1 MGLIAPLSEND
12 IATRSYAL
20 FHVAMQVPL
29 TDAYTE
35 AKKWQAAR
43 FAMHGAYKWDRSLP
57 WVGDPQD
64 TLAFLDHHF
73 QLATRDAEDQD
84 GPIENALRALAF
96 ASNDV
101 THEALKAFNPT
112 ESSFVQGICYAFQ
125 DDRPFRLRKAAL
137 FFLPLIG
144 DRWFNTPDPIMEPDQ
159 MKGLCVDWASAVD
172 GIEHTSG
179 VKKATL
185 SVFFGMMN
193 SSHWRPH
200 IVPGIWKLLEYFNS
214 LPDDFLPLRRCLD
227 NPELIGAIS
236 EVVNPA
242 VMVLWSTILWLKY
255 KELIPEVRGQLEA
268 VTKKAAQ
275 SDRRG
280 DLDMYLRSINSE
292 LEKATG
298 MLEQYEVWSTDPAAV
313 DLRTKIDNL
322 RQAKAALGTPST
334 GYII

>member
-1 MGLIAPLSEND
+1 M
-12 IATRSYAL
+12 RS
-20 FHVAMQVPL
+20 
-29 TDAYTE
+29 
-35 AKKWQAAR
+35 
-43 FAMHGAYKWDRSLP
+43 
-57 WVGDPQD
+57 
-64 TLAFLDHHF
+64 
-73 QLATRDAEDQD
+73 
-84 GPIENALRALAF
+84 
-96 ASNDV
+96 
-101 THEALKAFNPT
+101 
-112 ESSFVQGICYAFQ
+112 
-125 DDRPFRLRKAAL
+125 
-137 FFLPLIG
+137 
-144 DRWFNTPDPIMEPDQ
+144 
-159 MKGLCVDWASAVD
+159 LCVDWASAVD
-172 GIEHTSG
+172 GIEHTSD

-185 SVFFGMMN
+185 SVFFGMIN

-200 IVPGIWKLLEYFNS
+200 IVPGKWKLLEYFDS

-242 VMVLWSTILWLKY
+242 AMVLWSTILWLKY
-255 KELIPEVRGQLEA
+255 KELIPEVREQLEA
-268 VTKKAAQ
+268 ITKKAAQ

-322 RQAKAALGTPST
+322 RQARAALGTPST